1 MSAARSNAGD
11 GKRSSRNRRGRGRA
25 GGGQQQPTQNERRGG
40 SARGG
45 GASGGGGGAGGGKA
59 GRNRR
64 NRGRTRNQPDPVE
77 FWGDPT
83 QLPETETGVHIT
95 DEPAAVPRSLGPP
108 PLPGHEQI
116 AANYFAVVYD
126 RAVATAG
133 ALAAAGGL
141 IDPTGLIGDDED
153 E

>member
-1 MSAARSNAGD
+1 MSAARNAEG
-11 GKRSSRNRRGRGRA
+11 GKRSRNRRGRGRS
-25 GGGQQQPTQNERRGG
+25 GGGNPPAPTTERRGNASRG
-40 SARGG
+40 ATGG
-45 GASGGGGGAGGGKA
+45 GSGGGGGGGGKS
-59 GRNRR
+59 GRSRR
-64 NRGRTRNQPDPVE
+64 NRGRNRNQPDPVE
-77 FWGDPT
+77 FWGDPA

-95 DEPAAVPRSLGPP
+95 DEPAAVPRSLGTP

-141 IDPTGLIGDDED
+141 IDPTGLAGDDED

>member
-11 GKRSSRNRRGRGRA
+11 GKRSSRNRRGRGRS
-25 GGGQQQPTQNERRGG
+25 GGGNQPQNNTNDKRGTNR
-40 SARGG
+40 SGG
-45 GASGGGGGAGGGKA
+45 SGGGGGGKS

-64 NRGRTRNQPDPVE
+64 NRGRNRNQPDPVE

-95 DEPAAVPRSLGPP
+95 DEPAAVPRSLGTP

-141 IDPTGLIGDDED
+141 IDPTGLTGGDDED
-153 E
+153 D